1 MPRYIRNYIFTAF
14 QKEAPKAHFQFIK
27 DKLVHRESKTTHK
40 TPSVEEFHQLAPLR
54 IVMNNPKLLIW
65 EQW

>member
-1 MPRYIRNYIFTAF
+1 MSRYIRNYVLTVF

-27 DKLVHRESKTTHK
+27 DVLMEMESKTTCK
-40 TPSVEEFHQLAPLR
+40 TPVEEFHQLAPLR
-54 IVMNNPKLLIW
+54 TGLPDLKLLIW